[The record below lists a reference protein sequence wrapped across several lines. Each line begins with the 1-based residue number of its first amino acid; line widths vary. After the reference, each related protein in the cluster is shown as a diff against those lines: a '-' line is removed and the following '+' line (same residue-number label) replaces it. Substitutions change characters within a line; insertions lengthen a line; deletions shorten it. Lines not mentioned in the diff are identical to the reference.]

1 MKLKQITVF
10 LIAASIGCLALRGA
24 RPINV
29 MLLDGES
36 AGAYHDWKRVTPV
49 LKKELEETGLFQVDV
64 VTAPLSTSGELSRF
78 KPEFNKY
85 QVVVLNYDA
94 PDWPADLKDSFER
107 YLQNGG
113 GLVSVHAADN
123 AFPAWKEF
131 NRMTGVG
138 GWRDRNQGAGPRWF
152 YQDGKLVSDTTAGPA
167 GSHGARLPFQVTA
180 REPEHPILKGLPR
193 VWMHQG
199 DELYATLRGPG
210 ENMHVLATAYSNP
223 ANKGTGHDEPMLMTL
238 NYGKGRVFHTTM
250 GHDVSALSCVGFIV
264 TFQRGTEWAATG
276 NVTQKAPDGFP
287 TASTVS
293 YRPDIAAMNA
303 TAPDM

>member
-78 KPEFNKY
+78 KPDFNKY

-180 REPEHPILKGLPR
+180 RE
-193 VWMHQG
+193 
-199 DELYATLRGPG
+199 
-210 ENMHVLATAYSNP
+210 
-223 ANKGTGHDEPMLMTL
+223 
-238 NYGKGRVFHTTM
+238 
-250 GHDVSALSCVGFIV
+250 
-264 TFQRGTEWAATG
+264 
-276 NVTQKAPDGFP
+276 
-287 TASTVS
+287 
-293 YRPDIAAMNA
+293 
-303 TAPDM
+303 